1 MKKNLINHIY
11 LNKKTF
17 LTYIENVRVQ
27 RCYPIVLVFINTK
40 LSTVF
45 SCTCLCDESQYIT
58 RFVYQNFHYELGEQS
73 IIQFQIITSKT
84 KNYSMNY

>member
-27 RCYPIVLVFINTK
+27 RCYPIVLVLINIYC
-40 LSTVF
+40 VF

-58 RFVYQNFHYELGEQS
+58 RFVYQNVYYELGEHS

>member
-17 LTYIENVRVQ
+17 LTYIENIRVQ

-73 IIQFQIITSKT
+73 IIHSRLSHQRRKITA
-84 KNYSMNY
+84 